1 MLSLTEQNR
10 TGHPSASNFAH
21 MLRQS
26 RCIRQQQLQLQLHQ
40 LQHYRVSERA
50 RARER
55 ERDREMWEMAVLY
68 TVGQTERQRNVC
80 VGFSVSCSSSR
91 SGSGGL
97 SSLGSSAYSW
107 LLHTTNWILCKGFAL
122 CPPSNALFSN
132 HHPAQLL
139 ALSFSSPASLSLS
152 LSSWRRHLWPVV
164 CLNNNLVFC
173 FPFSWLFVCSAKLN
187 AAFEYYVYPCASH
200 VCFAVFL
207 LLFLP
212 RLRVLLSFNAPAFA
226 CLAQC
231 FLLLLLL
238 LPLFPSAPCCFLG
251 CQTPIC
257 RLDVNEKLCYRTVKL
272 MLLCVRMEV
281 YFLLHCSCKL
291 PAFSAN

>member
-26 RCIRQQQLQLQLHQ
+26 RCMRQQQLQLQLHQ

-55 ERDREMWEMAVLY
+55 EREREMWEMAVLY

-80 VGFSVSCSSSR
+80 VGFSVSCSSSSSR

-139 ALSFSSPASLSLS
+139 ALSFSSPSLSLS
-152 LSSWRRHLWPVV
+152 LRGGDIYGP
-164 CLNNNLVFC
+164 
-173 FPFSWLFVCSAKLN
+173 
-187 AAFEYYVYPCASH
+187 
-200 VCFAVFL
+200 
-207 LLFLP
+207 
-212 RLRVLLSFNAPAFA
+212 
-226 CLAQC
+226 
-231 FLLLLLL
+231 
-238 LPLFPSAPCCFLG
+238 
-251 CQTPIC
+251 
-257 RLDVNEKLCYRTVKL
+257 
-272 MLLCVRMEV
+272 
-281 YFLLHCSCKL
+281 
-291 PAFSAN
+291 

>member
-1 MLSLTEQNR
+1 M
-10 TGHPSASNFAH
+10 
-21 MLRQS
+21 
-26 RCIRQQQLQLQLHQ
+26 
-40 LQHYRVSERA
+40 
-50 RARER
+50 
-55 ERDREMWEMAVLY
+55 
-68 TVGQTERQRNVC
+68 C
-80 VGFSVSCSSSR
+80 VGFSVSCSR

-132 HHPAQLL
+132 HHGALFQLSRL
-139 ALSFSSPASLSLS
+139 P

-212 RLRVLLSFNAPAFA
+212 ACPTFLQRACICLPCPMFSPLVVVVAIIPFCTLLFFGMPDPN
-226 CLAQC
+226 
-231 FLLLLLL
+231 
-238 LPLFPSAPCCFLG
+238 
-251 CQTPIC
+251 
-257 RLDVNEKLCYRTVKL
+257 
-272 MLLCVRMEV
+272 
-281 YFLLHCSCKL
+281 L
-291 PAFSAN
+291 PAWR

>member
-26 RCIRQQQLQLQLHQ
+26 RCMRQQQLQLQLHQ

-55 ERDREMWEMAVLY
+55 EDREMWEMAVLY

-80 VGFSVSCSSSR
+80 VGFSVSCSSSSSR

-132 HHPAQLL
+132 HHPALFQL
-139 ALSFSSPASLSLS
+139 SLSLS
-152 LSSWRRHLWPVV
+152 LS
-164 CLNNNLVFC
+164 
-173 FPFSWLFVCSAKLN
+173 
-187 AAFEYYVYPCASH
+187 
-200 VCFAVFL
+200 
-207 LLFLP
+207 
-212 RLRVLLSFNAPAFA
+212 
-226 CLAQC
+226 
-231 FLLLLLL
+231 
-238 LPLFPSAPCCFLG
+238 
-251 CQTPIC
+251 
-257 RLDVNEKLCYRTVKL
+257 
-272 MLLCVRMEV
+272 VRGGDI
-281 YFLLHCSCKL
+281 YG
-291 PAFSAN
+291 P

>member
-1 MLSLTEQNR
+1 MHCSQITIPLSCWRSL
-10 TGHPSASNFAH
+10 SA
-21 MLRQS
+21 L
-26 RCIRQQQLQLQLHQ
+26 
-40 LQHYRVSERA
+40 
-50 RARER
+50 
-55 ERDREMWEMAVLY
+55 
-68 TVGQTERQRNVC
+68 
-80 VGFSVSCSSSR
+80 
-91 SGSGGL
+91 
-97 SSLGSSAYSW
+97 
-107 LLHTTNWILCKGFAL
+107 
-122 CPPSNALFSN
+122 P
-132 HHPAQLL
+132 
-139 ALSFSSPASLSLS
+139 LSLS
-152 LSSWRRHLWPVV
+152 LCSWRRHLWPVV

-212 RLRVLLSFNAPAFA
+212 CLRVLLSFNAPAFA

-231 FLLLLLL
+231 FLLLLL

-272 MLLCVRMEV
+272 LLLCVRM
-281 YFLLHCSCKL
+281 
-291 PAFSAN
+291 